1 MGDLT
6 EVEGHDMMT
15 AEMVGLPL
23 AFIVLLLAQRSVLA
37 AMMPMVLGMCAVGVT
52 LGFTGNWNWWIPRR
66 LGRLLPNS
74 ITDELPNAFYH
85 VTGSSF
91 IP

>member
-1 MGDLT
+1 
-6 EVEGHDMMT
+6 MMT

-52 LGFTGNWNWWIPRR
+52 LGFTGNWNWWSHAAWAGCYRTPSRM
-66 LGRLLPNS
+66 
-74 ITDELPNAFYH
+74 
-85 VTGSSF
+85 SSRTRF
-91 IP
+91 TT